1 MFLEKVEIQG
11 FKSFADKTTLTFN
24 RELTAIVGPNGS
36 GKSNTAEAV
45 RWALGE
51 QSLKTLRTKKSEEV
65 IFTGSDKR
73 SRVSLA
79 EVHLYLNNDDGAADI
94 DFREVVIT
102 RRLYRSGESEYLLN
116 NNKVRL
122 QDVQLL
128 LAKANFGQRSYAI
141 IGQGTIDHLVTA
153 SALERKEMFDE
164 ATGVRQYQIKKEQA
178 EHKLVLTQENMTAS
192 QQVVNELEPRL
203 RSLTRQI
210 KRLEQREILQKNL
223 TDLQISY
230 YAALWHQVQ
239 QEQTTITKPLAVLN
253 QQLASLEKTL
263 SQEQEAFAKLSRG
276 QSQVAEFANL
286 QQRYQILQQQKSQI
300 LKDLALAESKETTE
314 LIRQG
319 KTDQVWLGEQRA
331 NKEQQQLELTGLLKN
346 LNSQLQQIAPELNQA
361 KKIQQQLTAKL
372 TQAQTELTA
381 WNNRLTHQTQLPEIL
396 AELTEL
402 RSSQAYFLKQIDEL
416 PLADLKKEWE
426 KICRKLDDIIAQ
438 SAPRDRQELDQQSQK
453 LQQQIETLLIE
464 QDQNRQEIAELT
476 LQQKVIEEKIE
487 LNLKQQ
493 EQIKDELKKLASLT
507 TGQPVNNASDLEK
520 QLKKTEKDLTELST
534 SLQNFNA
541 QADQHKQELLA
552 KQQQLT
558 KLQKQLDEL
567 RQTFNDQQIALA
579 KIQTRAEDLSREISE
594 NLGVDWQKIIEAAK
608 AEKLATA
615 EMWPEIQR
623 LKNQLALIGGLE
635 DNVAAEHQE
644 VKERYD
650 FLHQQLTDLEKSSAD
665 LQILIADL
673 DEIIQKKFQTAFQV
687 INEQFNNYFKIL
699 FNGGS
704 AKLTLAAKEV
714 ATASNDE
721 DEEGLDEDESKD
733 KKVQPLRYG
742 IEIQATPPGKR
753 LSSINTL
760 SGGEKALTAI
770 ALISAII
777 ASNPS
782 PFVILDEVDAALDE
796 ANCERFAKIIAS
808 LSDKTQFICITHNRA
823 TMHHAAILYGVT
835 MGDDGVS
842 KLLSLKLS
850 EAEQISQ

>member
-79 EVHLYLNNDDGAADI
+79 EVHLYLNNEDGIADI
-94 DFREVVIT
+94 DFREIVIT

-128 LAKANFGQRSYAI
+128 LAKANFGQRSYSI
-141 IGQGTIDHLVTA
+141 IGQGMIDHLVTA

-210 KRLEQREILQKNL
+210 KRLEQREILQKTL
-223 TDLQISY
+223 TDLQINY
-230 YAALWHQVQ
+230 YATLWRQLQ

-253 QQLASLEKTL
+253 QQLAGQEKTL
-263 SQEQEAFAKLSRG
+263 NQEQEAFTKLSHG
-276 QSQVAEFANL
+276 QSQVAEFADL

-319 KTDQVWLGEQRA
+319 KTDQVWLTDQLT
-331 NKEQQQLELTGLLKN
+331 NKEQQQLELINAEKN
-346 LNSQLQQIAPELNQA
+346 LNNQLRQLAPELTQA

-372 TQAQTELTA
+372 TQSQNELTA

-402 RSSQAYFLKQIDEL
+402 RNSQAYFLKQIDEL
-416 PLADLKKEWE
+416 PLADLKKEWA
-426 KICRKLDDIIAQ
+426 KICRKLDEIIAQ
-438 SAPRDRQELDQQSQK
+438 SAPSDRAELDLQSQK
-453 LQQQIETLLIE
+453 LQQQIEALLTE
-464 QDQNRQEIAELT
+464 QDQNRQQVAELT
-476 LQQKVIEEKIE
+476 LQQKVIEEKIQ

-520 QLKKTEKDLTELST
+520 QLKKTEKDLDELSA

-541 QADQHKQELLA
+541 QADQHKQELLD

-558 KLQKQLDEL
+558 QLQKQLDEL

-579 KIQTRAEDLSREISE
+579 KIQTRAEDLAREITE
-594 NLGVDWQKIIEAAK
+594 NLGVDW
-608 AEKLATA
+608 EKLIETNKPEKIATA
-615 EMWPEIQR
+615 EMWAEIQR

-650 FLHQQLTDLEKSSAD
+650 FLHQQLIDLEKSSAD
-665 LQILIADL
+665 LQVLIADL
-673 DEIIQKKFQTAFQV
+673 DTTIQKKFQTAFQV
-687 INEQFNNYFKIL
+687 INEQFNNYFKVL
-699 FNGGS
+699 FSGGS
-704 AKLTLAAKEV
+704 AKLTLAAKSSSAE
-714 ATASNDE
+714 ATE
-721 DEEGLDEDESKD
+721 DAGTEEDLEDT
-733 KKVQPLRYG
+733 QPEKTIIRYG
-742 IEIQATPPGKR
+742 VEIQATPPGKR